1 MNEQIFTPQFRA
13 AFQSLVN
20 YEVTDW
26 QTIKTDILKQTGET
40 GQPYYEIPTHE
51 TKSGQPEIFE
61 LDYADAYDHGPDYY
75 DFKFN

>member
-20 YEVTDW
+20 YEVHDW
-26 QTIKTDILKQTGET
+26 NIIKEDIIKQTSAT
-40 GQPYYEIPTHE
+40 GQPYYEIPSHE

-61 LDYADAYDHGPDYY
+61 LIYEDAYDNDTNYY
-75 DFKFN
+75 NLKF

>member
-13 AFQSLVN
+13 AFQSLVT

-26 QTIKTDILKQTGET
+26 QTIKTDIIKQTNTT
-40 GQPYYEIPTHE
+40 GQPYYEIPSHE

-61 LDYADAYDHGPDYY
+61 LEYEDAYDNDPAYY
-75 DFKFN
+75 NLKF

>member
-20 YEVTDW
+20 YEVHDW
-26 QTIKTDILKQTGET
+26 KTIKEEINKQTGET
-40 GQPYYEIPTHE
+40 GQPYYGIPSHE

-61 LDYADAYDHGPDYY
+61 LAYEDAYDNDPNYY
-75 DFKFN
+75 NLKFD

>member
-1 MNEQIFTPQFRA
+1 MNEQIFTPLFRA

-26 QTIKTDILKQTGET
+26 NTIKEEITKQTGET
-40 GQPYYEIPTHE
+40 GQPYYEIPAHE

-61 LDYADAYDHGPDYY
+61 LAYEDAYDNDPNYY
-75 DFKFN
+75 NLKF

>member
-13 AFQSLVN
+13 AFQSLVT

-26 QTIKTDILKQTGET
+26 KTIKEEIIKQTGET
-40 GQPYYEIPTHE
+40 GQPYYEIPSHE

-61 LDYADAYDHGPDYY
+61 LNYEDAYDNDPNYY
-75 DFKFN
+75 KLKF

>member
-40 GQPYYEIPTHE
+40 GQSYYEIPSHE
-51 TKSGQPEIFE
+51 TKSGQPEIFQLNYE
-61 LDYADAYDHGPDYY
+61 DAYDNDPNYY
-75 DFKFN
+75 NH